1 MPAELLNVSHYW
13 AVFMREV
20 SETGDDYIFSS
31 RAYTSIVKGL
41 TRSNNKAEQAKYDLC
56 ICVD

>member
-1 MPAELLNVSHYW
+1 
-13 AVFMREV
+13 MREV

-56 ICVD
+56 ICVDWYQQTKIIKTIM